1 MYSKLVGIWLAIS
14 WLYCSILVIDVRY
27 ITLNRHTL
35 YHIIDIIGSLELWV
49 GLHITLLD
57 EVLKLEP

>member
-1 MYSKLVGIWLAIS
+1 MASYFLVVL
-14 WLYCSILVIDVRY
+14 LYTS
-27 ITLNRHTL
+27 NRRTL